1 MCIRDSLDL
10 DLFDN
15 TKNGYVPVERKKK
28 KIEAPKLIQSKPISF
43 EQAQTEIKASRIA
56 ALRAG
61 VIAIVALLI
70 LGSLI
75 YSRVML
81 TNYQSELADQKAALK
96 TEQSEN
102 VRLQM
107 QFNSLMSRIRLKNM
121 LRQSSEWLSVRAIR
135 SDILICRKMIT
146 PRLHRR
152 IRTDEYKTG
161 IRHIY
166 DMNGEGGFFIR
177 P

>member
-1 MCIRDSLDL
+1 MANLNDGLALDL

-70 LGSLI
+70 LG
-75 YSRVML
+75 
-81 TNYQSELADQKAALK
+81 
-96 TEQSEN
+96 
-102 VRLQM
+102 
-107 QFNSLMSRIRLKNM
+107 
-121 LRQSSEWLSVRAIR
+121 
-135 SDILICRKMIT
+135 
-146 PRLHRR
+146 
-152 IRTDEYKTG
+152 
-161 IRHIY
+161 
-166 DMNGEGGFFIR
+166 
-177 P
+177 

>member
-1 MCIRDSLDL
+1 MANLNDGLALDL

-75 YSRVML
+75 YRRVML

-107 QFNSLMSRIRLKNM
+107 QFNSLMSMDKIEEYAQTKLGMVKRESYQVRYFDM
-121 LRQSSEWLSVRAIR
+121 SEDDNTETAQKDTNR
-135 SDILICRKMIT
+135 
-146 PRLHRR
+146 
-152 IRTDEYKTG
+152 
-161 IRHIY
+161 
-166 DMNGEGGFFIR
+166 
-177 P
+177 

>member
-1 MCIRDSLDL
+1 MANLNDGLALDL

-75 YSRVML
+75 YGRVML

-107 QFNSLMSRIRLKNM
+107 QFNSLMSMDKIEEYAQTKLGMVKRESYQVRYFDM
-121 LRQSSEWLSVRAIR
+121 SEDDNTETAQKDTNR
-135 SDILICRKMIT
+135 
-146 PRLHRR
+146 
-152 IRTDEYKTG
+152 
-161 IRHIY
+161 
-166 DMNGEGGFFIR
+166 
-177 P
+177 

>member
-1 MCIRDSLDL
+1 MANLNDGLALDL

-107 QFNSLMSRIRLKNM
+107 QFNSLMSMDKIEEYAQTKLGMVKRESYQVRYFDM
-121 LRQSSEWLSVRAIR
+121 SEDDNTEAAQKDTNR
-135 SDILICRKMIT
+135 
-146 PRLHRR
+146 
-152 IRTDEYKTG
+152 
-161 IRHIY
+161 
-166 DMNGEGGFFIR
+166 
-177 P
+177 

>member
-1 MCIRDSLDL
+1 MANLNDGLALDL

-107 QFNSLMSRIRLKNM
+107 QFNSLMSMDKIEEYAQTKLGMVKRESYQVRYFDM
-121 LRQSSEWLSVRAIR
+121 LEDDNTETAQKDTNR
-135 SDILICRKMIT
+135 
-146 PRLHRR
+146 
-152 IRTDEYKTG
+152 
-161 IRHIY
+161 
-166 DMNGEGGFFIR
+166 
-177 P
+177 

>member
-1 MCIRDSLDL
+1 MANLNDGLALDL

-107 QFNSLMSRIRLKNM
+107 QFNSLMSMDKIEEYAQTKLGMVKRESYQVRYFDM
-121 LRQSSEWLSVRAIR
+121 SEDDNTETAQKETNR
-135 SDILICRKMIT
+135 
-146 PRLHRR
+146 
-152 IRTDEYKTG
+152 
-161 IRHIY
+161 
-166 DMNGEGGFFIR
+166 
-177 P
+177 

>member
-1 MCIRDSLDL
+1 MANRNDGLALDL

-28 KIEAPKLIQSKPISF
+28 KIEIPTVINPKPISF
-43 EQAQTEIKASRIA
+43 EQAKTEVRASRIA

-61 VIAIVALLI
+61 IIAIAALLI

-81 TNYQSELADQKAALK
+81 TNYQSELADERTALK
-96 TEQSEN
+96 TAQSEN

-107 QFNSLMSRIRLKNM
+107 QFNSLMSMDKIEEYAQTKLGMVKRESYHVRYFDM
-121 LRQSSEWLSVRAIR
+121 SEDDNNTKSAQK
-135 SDILICRKMIT
+135 DT
-146 PRLHRR
+146 
-152 IRTDEYKTG
+152 
-161 IRHIY
+161 
-166 DMNGEGGFFIR
+166 NQ
-177 P
+177 

>member
-1 MCIRDSLDL
+1 MANLNDGLALDL

-43 EQAQTEIKASRIA
+43 EQAQAEIKASRIA

-107 QFNSLMSRIRLKNM
+107 QFNSLMSMDKIEEYAQTKLGMVKRESYQVRYFDM
-121 LRQSSEWLSVRAIR
+121 SEDDNTETAQKDTNR
-135 SDILICRKMIT
+135 
-146 PRLHRR
+146 
-152 IRTDEYKTG
+152 
-161 IRHIY
+161 
-166 DMNGEGGFFIR
+166 
-177 P
+177 

>member
-1 MCIRDSLDL
+1 MANLNDGLALDL

-102 VRLQM
+102 VRLQI
-107 QFNSLMSRIRLKNM
+107 QFNSLMSMDKIEEYAQTKLGMVKRESYQVRYFDM
-121 LRQSSEWLSVRAIR
+121 SEDDNTETAQKDTNR
-135 SDILICRKMIT
+135 
-146 PRLHRR
+146 
-152 IRTDEYKTG
+152 
-161 IRHIY
+161 
-166 DMNGEGGFFIR
+166 
-177 P
+177 

>member
-1 MCIRDSLDL
+1 MANLNDGLALDL

-107 QFNSLMSRIRLKNM
+107 QFNSLMSMDKIEEYAQTKLGMVKRESCQVRYFDM
-121 LRQSSEWLSVRAIR
+121 LEDDNTETAQKDTNR
-135 SDILICRKMIT
+135 
-146 PRLHRR
+146 
-152 IRTDEYKTG
+152 
-161 IRHIY
+161 
-166 DMNGEGGFFIR
+166 
-177 P
+177 

>member
-1 MCIRDSLDL
+1 MANLNDGLALDL

-28 KIEAPKLIQSKPISF
+28 KIEAPKLIQSKSISF

-107 QFNSLMSRIRLKNM
+107 QFNSLMSMDKIEEYAQTKLGMVKRESYQVRYFDM
-121 LRQSSEWLSVRAIR
+121 SEDDNTETAQKDTNR
-135 SDILICRKMIT
+135 
-146 PRLHRR
+146 
-152 IRTDEYKTG
+152 
-161 IRHIY
+161 
-166 DMNGEGGFFIR
+166 
-177 P
+177 

>member
-1 MCIRDSLDL
+1 MANRNDGLALDL

-15 TKNGYVPVERKKK
+15 TKNGYTPVERKKK
-28 KIEAPKLIQSKPISF
+28 KIQMPEVISSKPISF

-81 TNYQSELADQKAALK
+81 TNCQAELADQKSELK
-96 TEQSEN
+96 IAQSEN
-102 VRLQM
+102 E
-107 QFNSLMSRIRLKNM
+107 IG
-121 LRQSSEWLSVRAIR
+121 RA
-135 SDILICRKMIT
+135 
-146 PRLHRR
+146 HV
-152 IRTDEYKTG
+152 
-161 IRHIY
+161 
-166 DMNGEGGFFIR
+166 
-177 P
+177 

>member
-1 MCIRDSLDL
+1 MANLNDGLALDL

-81 TNYQSELADQKAALK
+81 TNYQIELADQKAALK

-107 QFNSLMSRIRLKNM
+107 QFNSLMSMDKIEEYAQTKLGMVKRESYQVRYFDM
-121 LRQSSEWLSVRAIR
+121 SEDDNTETAQKDTNR
-135 SDILICRKMIT
+135 
-146 PRLHRR
+146 
-152 IRTDEYKTG
+152 
-161 IRHIY
+161 
-166 DMNGEGGFFIR
+166 
-177 P
+177 

>member
-1 MCIRDSLDL
+1 MANLNDGLALDL

-28 KIEAPKLIQSKPISF
+28 KIEAPKLIPSKPISF

-107 QFNSLMSRIRLKNM
+107 QFNSLMSMDKIEEYAQTKLGMVKRESYQVRYFDM
-121 LRQSSEWLSVRAIR
+121 SEDDNTETAQKDTNR
-135 SDILICRKMIT
+135 
-146 PRLHRR
+146 
-152 IRTDEYKTG
+152 
-161 IRHIY
+161 
-166 DMNGEGGFFIR
+166 
-177 P
+177 

>member
-1 MCIRDSLDL
+1 MANLNDGLALDL

-107 QFNSLMSRIRLKNM
+107 QFNSLMSMDKVEEYAQTKLGMVKRESYQVRYFDM
-121 LRQSSEWLSVRAIR
+121 SEDDNTETAQKDTNR
-135 SDILICRKMIT
+135 
-146 PRLHRR
+146 
-152 IRTDEYKTG
+152 
-161 IRHIY
+161 
-166 DMNGEGGFFIR
+166 
-177 P
+177 

>member
-1 MCIRDSLDL
+1 MANLNDGLALDL

-75 YSRVML
+75 YSRDML

-107 QFNSLMSRIRLKNM
+107 QFNSLMSMDKIEEYAQTKLGMVKRESYQVRYFDM
-121 LRQSSEWLSVRAIR
+121 SEDDNTETAQKDTNR
-135 SDILICRKMIT
+135 
-146 PRLHRR
+146 
-152 IRTDEYKTG
+152 
-161 IRHIY
+161 
-166 DMNGEGGFFIR
+166 
-177 P
+177 

>member
-1 MCIRDSLDL
+1 MANRNDGLALDL

-15 TKNGYVPVERKKK
+15 TKNGYTPVERKKK
-28 KIEAPKLIQSKPISF
+28 KIQMPEVISSKPISF

-81 TNYQSELADQKAALK
+81 TNCQAELADQKSELK
-96 TEQSEN
+96 IAQSEN

-107 QFNSLMSRIRLKNM
+107 QFNSLMSMDKIEEYAQTKLGLVKRESYQVRYFDM
-121 LRQSSEWLSVRAIR
+121 SEDDTVQKQE
-135 SDILICRKMIT
+135 D
-146 PRLHRR
+146 
-152 IRTDEYKTG
+152 TD
-161 IRHIY
+161 R
-166 DMNGEGGFFIR
+166 
-177 P
+177 

>member
-1 MCIRDSLDL
+1 MANRNDGLALDL

-28 KIEAPKLIQSKPISF
+28 KIQTPKVIKSQPISF
-43 EQAQTEIKASRIA
+43 EQAQTEIRASRIA

-61 VIAIVALLI
+61 IIAIVTLLV

-81 TNYQSELADQKAALK
+81 TNYQAELADQKAALQ
-96 TEQSEN
+96 TAQSEN

-107 QFNSLMSRIRLKNM
+107 QFNSLMSMDKIEEYAQTKLGMVKRESYQVRYFDM
-121 LRQSSEWLSVRAIR
+121 SEDDNTKSVQK
-135 SDILICRKMIT
+135 DI
-146 PRLHRR
+146 
-152 IRTDEYKTG
+152 DQ
-161 IRHIY
+161 
-166 DMNGEGGFFIR
+166 
-177 P
+177 

>member
-1 MCIRDSLDL
+1 MANLNDGLALDL

-107 QFNSLMSRIRLKNM
+107 QFNSLMSMDKIEEYAQTKLGMVKRESYQVRYFDM
-121 LRQSSEWLSVRAIR
+121 SEDDNTETAQKDTSR
-135 SDILICRKMIT
+135 
-146 PRLHRR
+146 
-152 IRTDEYKTG
+152 
-161 IRHIY
+161 
-166 DMNGEGGFFIR
+166 
-177 P
+177 

>member
-1 MCIRDSLDL
+1 MANLNDGLALDL

-107 QFNSLMSRIRLKNM
+107 QFNSLMSMDKIEEYAQTKLGMVKRESYQVRYFDM
-121 LRQSSEWLSVRAIR
+121 SEEDNTETAQKDTNR
-135 SDILICRKMIT
+135 
-146 PRLHRR
+146 
-152 IRTDEYKTG
+152 
-161 IRHIY
+161 
-166 DMNGEGGFFIR
+166 
-177 P
+177 

>member
-1 MCIRDSLDL
+1 MANLNDGLALDL

-61 VIAIVALLI
+61 VIAIVPLLI

-107 QFNSLMSRIRLKNM
+107 QFNSLMSMDKIEEYAQTKLGMVKRESYQVRYFDM
-121 LRQSSEWLSVRAIR
+121 SEADNTETAQKDTNR
-135 SDILICRKMIT
+135 
-146 PRLHRR
+146 
-152 IRTDEYKTG
+152 
-161 IRHIY
+161 
-166 DMNGEGGFFIR
+166 
-177 P
+177 